1 MAATALPT
9 ALPLPAPLPGARAP
23 QSFADL
29 AAKADPAVVF
39 VKTLQER
46 RGVSGRRRVVG
57 EGVGTAFVYDPNGL
71 IITNNHV
78 IDEASEIHVIFG
90 RKREVKA
97 TIVGRDPRTDI
108 AVLRVEEKNLP
119 YLPLGDSDALRVGDW
134 VVAIGNPFALAHT
147 VSAGILSAKGRTITD
162 VKGLD
167 ESGYYDFLQ
176 TDASINPGNSG
187 GPLLDTAGNV
197 VGINT
202 AIRANSNSI
211 GFAIPINMVK
221 ELLPRVLKDGHIKRS
236 AIGVHVSSVLPDD
249 LERLKL
255 SDENGALVRVIVPGG
270 PADRAG
276 LQVDDVIQ
284 AFEGEALTGP
294 ERLRWVASLAGVGK
308 PVTLRVVRGGRTFD
322 LKVTLVELPDDG
334 AASPEADGALAA
346 FLTAF
351 SPPLWKIAPCAPASR
366 RFGGL
371 RRGACATRRR
381 TLQRDGIPGSRHPA
395 LAGLPRGRCRRPG
408 VAARNRRCERQAL
421 IEAPR
426 G

>member
-1 MAATALPT
+1 VTRGRIFLPALLASSALIALAGCKRLPTGASSSAVPLPSGALPVTATALPT
-9 ALPLPAPLPGARAP
+9 ASPLPAALPGARAP

-46 RGVSGRRRVVG
+46 RGLSGRRRVVG

-78 IDEASEIHVIFG
+78 IDEASEIQVIFG
-90 RKREVKA
+90 RKRAVKA
-97 TIVGRDPRTDI
+97 TVVGRDPRTDI

-134 VVAIGNPFALAHT
+134 VVAIGNPFALSHT
-147 VSAGILSAKGRTITD
+147 VSAGILSAKGRTLAD

-187 GPLLDTAGNV
+187 GPLLDMAGNV

-202 AIRANSNSI
+202 AIRANSNNI

-236 AIGVHVSSVLPDD
+236 AIGVSVSSVLPDD

-255 SDENGALVRVIVPGG
+255 SDENGALVRAIFPGG

-276 LQVDDVIQ
+276 LQVDDVIA

-322 LKVTLVELPDDG
+322 LKVTLVELPND
-334 AASPEADGALAA
+334 AAGSPGDEG
-346 FLTAF
+346 
-351 SPPLWKIAPCAPASR
+351 P
-366 RFGGL
+366 
-371 RRGACATRRR
+371 
-381 TLQRDGIPGSRHPA
+381 
-395 LAGLPRGRCRRPG
+395 
-408 VAARNRRCERQAL
+408 
-421 IEAPR
+421 
-426 G
+426 

>member
-1 MAATALPT
+1 MTRGRFFFAALLALAGAALFGCKRLPTGSAGSAPPLPSGAVPITATALPT
-9 ALPLPAPLPGARAP
+9 VAPLPAPLPGARAP

-46 RGVSGRRRVVG
+46 RGASGRRRVVG

-90 RKREVKA
+90 RKREVNA
-97 TIVGRDPRTDI
+97 TVVGRDPRTDI

-119 YLPLGDSDALRVGDW
+119 FLPLGDSDALRVGDW

-147 VSAGILSAKGRTITD
+147 VSAGILSAKGRTISD

-202 AIRANSNSI
+202 AIRAQANSI

-221 ELLPRVLKDGHIKRS
+221 ELLPRVLKEGRIKRS
-236 AIGVHVSSVLPDD
+236 AIGVHVSSVLADD
-249 LERLKL
+249 VERLKL
-255 SDENGALVRVIVPGG
+255 SDENGALVRVVVPGG

-308 PVTLRVVRGGRTFD
+308 PVTLRVSRGGRTFD
-322 LKVTLVELPDDG
+322 LKVTLVQLPDE
-334 AASPEADGALAA
+334 AA
-346 FLTAF
+346 
-351 SPPLWKIAPCAPASR
+351 PPPDEDAP
-366 RFGGL
+366 
-371 RRGACATRRR
+371 
-381 TLQRDGIPGSRHPA
+381 
-395 LAGLPRGRCRRPG
+395 
-408 VAARNRRCERQAL
+408 
-421 IEAPR
+421 
-426 G
+426 

>member
-1 MAATALPT
+1 MTRVTRAGIVLAALLAGFTLLGGCKRLSTVSSSTGPAALPSGALPVTATALPT
-9 ALPLPAPLPGARAP
+9 LSPLPAPLPGARAP

-46 RGVSGRRRVVG
+46 RGASGRRRVVG
-57 EGVGTAFVYDPNGL
+57 QGVGTAFVYDPNGL

-78 IDEASEIHVIFG
+78 IDEASDIHVIFG

-97 TIVGRDPRTDI
+97 TVVGRDPRTDI

-147 VSAGILSAKGRTITD
+147 VSAGILSAKGRTLAD
-162 VKGLD
+162 VNGLD

-187 GPLLDTAGNV
+187 GPLLDMAGNV
-197 VGINT
+197 IGINT
-202 AIRANSNSI
+202 AIRAQANSI

-236 AIGVHVSSVLPDD
+236 AIGVHVSSLLPDD
-249 LERLKL
+249 IERLKL

-322 LKVTLVELPDDG
+322 LKVTLVELPD
-334 AASPEADGALAA
+334 EAGSGGTPDND
-346 FLTAF
+346 
-351 SPPLWKIAPCAPASR
+351 AP
-366 RFGGL
+366 
-371 RRGACATRRR
+371 
-381 TLQRDGIPGSRHPA
+381 
-395 LAGLPRGRCRRPG
+395 
-408 VAARNRRCERQAL
+408 
-421 IEAPR
+421 
-426 G
+426 

>member
-1 MAATALPT
+1 VTRGRISLAALLVSSALLALAGCKRLPAGASSGSAPPLPSGALPVTATALPT
-9 ALPLPAPLPGARAP
+9 ASPLPAALPGARAP

-46 RGVSGRRRVVG
+46 RGLSGRRRVIG

-78 IDEASEIHVIFG
+78 IDEASEIQVIFG
-90 RKREVKA
+90 RKRAVKA
-97 TIVGRDPRTDI
+97 TVVGRDPRTDI

-147 VSAGILSAKGRTITD
+147 VSAGILSAKGRTLKD
-162 VKGLD
+162 VNGLD

-187 GPLLDTAGNV
+187 GPLLDMAGNV

-202 AIRANSNSI
+202 AIRANSNNI

-276 LQVDDVIQ
+276 LQVDDVIA

-308 PVTLRVVRGGRTFD
+308 PVTLRVIRGGRTFD
-322 LKVTLVELPDDG
+322 LKVTLVELPNDSAPPPEVDG
-334 AASPEADGALAA
+334 P
-346 FLTAF
+346 
-351 SPPLWKIAPCAPASR
+351 
-366 RFGGL
+366 
-371 RRGACATRRR
+371 
-381 TLQRDGIPGSRHPA
+381 
-395 LAGLPRGRCRRPG
+395 
-408 VAARNRRCERQAL
+408 
-421 IEAPR
+421 
-426 G
+426 

>member
-1 MAATALPT
+1 MSRARAFLAALLLSVAALACKRLPSVGSGSSSVPLPSGAVPVTATALAT
-9 ALPLPAPLPGARAP
+9 APPLPSPLPGARAP

-46 RGVSGRRRVVG
+46 RGVTGRRRVVG

-78 IDEASEIHVIFG
+78 IEEASEIHVIFG

-97 TIVGRDPRTDI
+97 TVVGRDPRTDI

-134 VVAIGNPFALAHT
+134 VVAIGNPFALSHT
-147 VSAGILSAKGRTITD
+147 VSAGILSAKGRTLAD

-187 GPLLDTAGNV
+187 GPLLDMAGNV

-202 AIRANSNSI
+202 AIRAQANSI

-236 AIGVHVSSVLPDD
+236 AIGVHVSSVLPEDM
-249 LERLKL
+249 ERLKL

-284 AFEGEALTGP
+284 AFDGEALTGP
-294 ERLRWVASLAGVGK
+294 ERLRWLASLAGVGK
-308 PVTLRVVRGGRTFD
+308 PATLRVVRGGRTFD
-322 LKVTLVELPDDG
+322 LKVTLVELPD
-334 AASPEADGALAA
+334 EA
-346 FLTAF
+346 T
-351 SPPLWKIAPCAPASR
+351 
-366 RFGGL
+366 
-371 RRGACATRRR
+371 
-381 TLQRDGIPGSRHPA
+381 
-395 LAGLPRGRCRRPG
+395 
-408 VAARNRRCERQAL
+408 
-421 IEAPR
+421 APR
-426 G
+426 DDDAP

>member
-1 MAATALPT
+1 VKPSRLLLAALCCTAGLFGCKRLPAGGSGAVALPSGALPVAATALPT
-9 ALPLPAPLPGARAP
+9 VAPLPAPLPGARAP

-46 RGVSGRRRVVG
+46 RGASGARRVIG

-78 IDEASEIHVIFG
+78 IDEASEIHVVFG

-97 TIVGRDPRTDI
+97 TVVGRDPRTDI

-119 YLPLGDSDALRVGDW
+119 FLPLGDSDAVRVGDW

-147 VSAGILSAKGRTITD
+147 VSAGILSAKGRTIQD

-202 AIRANSNSI
+202 AIRAKANSI

-236 AIGVHVSSVLPDD
+236 AIGVSVSSLLPDD

-255 SDENGALVRVIVPGG
+255 SDESGALVRMVMPGG

-308 PVTLRVVRGGRTFD
+308 PVTLRVSRGGRVFD
-322 LKVTLVELPDDG
+322 LKVTLVELPDE
-334 AASPEADGALAA
+334 AAA
-346 FLTAF
+346 
-351 SPPLWKIAPCAPASR
+351 PPDEQP
-366 RFGGL
+366 
-371 RRGACATRRR
+371 
-381 TLQRDGIPGSRHPA
+381 
-395 LAGLPRGRCRRPG
+395 
-408 VAARNRRCERQAL
+408 
-421 IEAPR
+421 
-426 G
+426 

>member
-1 MAATALPT
+1 MTGGRILPAGARASSAWALVALIALVAFGTFAGCKRAPAGAGTGLAPLPSGALPVAATALPT
-9 ALPLPAPLPGARAP
+9 ASPLPAPLPGASAP

-46 RGVSGRRRVVG
+46 RGASGRRRVVG
-57 EGVGTAFVYDPNGL
+57 QGVGSAFVYDPNGL

-78 IDEASEIHVIFG
+78 IEEASEIRVIFG

-119 YLPLGDSDALRVGDW
+119 YLPLGDSNALRVGDW
-134 VVAIGNPFALAHT
+134 VVAIGNPFALSHT
-147 VSAGILSAKGRTITD
+147 VSAGILSAKGRTISD

-202 AIRANSNSI
+202 AIRANSNNI

-276 LQVDDVIQ
+276 LQIDDVIQ

-322 LKVTLVELPDDG
+322 LKLTLVELPDEPG
-334 AASPEADGALAA
+334 ASPDDG
-346 FLTAF
+346 
-351 SPPLWKIAPCAPASR
+351 P
-366 RFGGL
+366 
-371 RRGACATRRR
+371 
-381 TLQRDGIPGSRHPA
+381 
-395 LAGLPRGRCRRPG
+395 
-408 VAARNRRCERQAL
+408 
-421 IEAPR
+421 
-426 G
+426 

>member
-1 MAATALPT
+1 VTRVRLYFATLIAGSALVALAGCKRLPTGASTGAPPLPSGALPVAATALPT
-9 ALPLPAPLPGARAP
+9 VSPLPAALPGARAP

-46 RGVSGRRRVVG
+46 RGLSGRRRVVG

-78 IDEASEIHVIFG
+78 IEDASEIQVIFG
-90 RKREVKA
+90 RRRAVKA
-97 TIVGRDPRTDI
+97 TVVGRDPRTDI

-119 YLPLGDSDALRVGDW
+119 YLPLGDSNALRVGDW
-134 VVAIGNPFALAHT
+134 VVAIGNPFALSHT
-147 VSAGILSAKGRTITD
+147 VSAGILSAKGRTLAD

-187 GPLLDTAGNV
+187 GPLLDMAGNV
-197 VGINT
+197 VGVNT
-202 AIRANSNSI
+202 AIRANSNNI

-276 LQVDDVIQ
+276 LQVDDVIA

-308 PVTLRVVRGGRTFD
+308 PVTLRVIRGGRTFD
-322 LKVTLVELPDDG
+322 LKVTLVELPDEAAAAAGDDG
-334 AASPEADGALAA
+334 P
-346 FLTAF
+346 
-351 SPPLWKIAPCAPASR
+351 
-366 RFGGL
+366 
-371 RRGACATRRR
+371 
-381 TLQRDGIPGSRHPA
+381 
-395 LAGLPRGRCRRPG
+395 
-408 VAARNRRCERQAL
+408 
-421 IEAPR
+421 
-426 G
+426 

>member
-1 MAATALPT
+1 MTRVIPARIFLAALLVSTALACKRLPAVGSSTGAVPLPSGALPVTPTALPT
-9 ALPLPAPLPGARAP
+9 ISPLPAPLPGARAP

-46 RGVSGRRRVVG
+46 RGVTGRRRVVG

-78 IDEASEIHVIFG
+78 IDEASEIRVIFG

-97 TIVGRDPRTDI
+97 TVVGRDPRTDI

-134 VVAIGNPFALAHT
+134 VLAIGNPFALAHT
-147 VSAGILSAKGRTITD
+147 VSAGILSAKGRTLAD

-187 GPLLDTAGNV
+187 GPLLDMAGNV

-202 AIRANSNSI
+202 AIRAQANSI

-221 ELLPRVLKDGHIKRS
+221 ELLPRVLKDGRIKRS
-236 AIGVHVSSVLPDD
+236 AIGVHVSSVLPEDM
-249 LERLKL
+249 ERLKL

-308 PVTLRVVRGGRTFD
+308 PATLRVVRGGRTFD
-322 LKVTLVELPDDG
+322 LKVTLVELPE
-334 AASPEADGALAA
+334 EA
-346 FLTAF
+346 T
-351 SPPLWKIAPCAPASR
+351 APA
-366 RFGGL
+366 
-371 RRGACATRRR
+371 
-381 TLQRDGIPGSRHPA
+381 DDD
-395 LAGLPRGRCRRPG
+395 
-408 VAARNRRCERQAL
+408 
-421 IEAPR
+421 AP
-426 G
+426 

>member
-1 MAATALPT
+1 MTPVTGARIFSAALLVSTALLGCKRLPSVGSTSTAVPLPSGAVPVAATALNT
-9 ALPLPAPLPGARAP
+9 ASPLPAPLPGARAP

-46 RGVSGRRRVVG
+46 RGVTGRRRVVG

-97 TIVGRDPRTDI
+97 TVVGRDPRTDI

-119 YLPLGDSDALRVGDW
+119 FLPLGDSDALRVGDW
-134 VVAIGNPFALAHT
+134 VVAIGNPFALSHT
-147 VSAGILSAKGRTITD
+147 VSAGILSAKGRTLAD

-187 GPLLDTAGNV
+187 GPLLDMAGNV

-202 AIRANSNSI
+202 AIRAQANSI

-236 AIGVHVSSVLPDD
+236 AIGVHVSSVLPEDM
-249 LERLKL
+249 ERLKL
-255 SDENGALVRVIVPGG
+255 GDENGALVRVIVPGG

-308 PVTLRVVRGGRTFD
+308 PATLRVVRGGRTFD
-322 LKVTLVELPDDG
+322 LKVTLVELPDE
-334 AASPEADGALAA
+334 AAAA
-346 FLTAF
+346 
-351 SPPLWKIAPCAPASR
+351 PDDEP
-366 RFGGL
+366 
-371 RRGACATRRR
+371 
-381 TLQRDGIPGSRHPA
+381 
-395 LAGLPRGRCRRPG
+395 
-408 VAARNRRCERQAL
+408 
-421 IEAPR
+421 
-426 G
+426 

>member
-1 MAATALPT
+1 MTRVTRAGIVLAALLAGFTLLGGCKRLSTVSSSTGPAALPSGALPVAATALPT
-9 ALPLPAPLPGARAP
+9 LSPLPAPLPGARAP

-46 RGVSGRRRVVG
+46 RGASGRRRVVG
-57 EGVGTAFVYDPNGL
+57 QGVGTAFVYDPNGL

-78 IDEASEIHVIFG
+78 IDEASDIHVIFG

-97 TIVGRDPRTDI
+97 TVVGRDPRTDI

-147 VSAGILSAKGRTITD
+147 VSAGILSAKGRTLAD
-162 VKGLD
+162 VNGLD

-187 GPLLDTAGNV
+187 GPLLDMAGNV
-197 VGINT
+197 IGINT
-202 AIRANSNSI
+202 AIRAQANSI

-249 LERLKL
+249 MERLKL
-255 SDENGALVRVIVPGG
+255 TDENGALVRVIVPGG

-284 AFEGEALTGP
+284 AFDGEALTGP

-308 PVTLRVVRGGRTFD
+308 AATLRVVRGGRTFD
-322 LKVTLVELPDDG
+322 LKVTLVELPDEAG
-334 AASPEADGALAA
+334 ASPGED
-346 FLTAF
+346 
-351 SPPLWKIAPCAPASR
+351 AP
-366 RFGGL
+366 
-371 RRGACATRRR
+371 
-381 TLQRDGIPGSRHPA
+381 
-395 LAGLPRGRCRRPG
+395 
-408 VAARNRRCERQAL
+408 
-421 IEAPR
+421 
-426 G
+426 

>member
-1 MAATALPT
+1 MTRGRLFLAALLVCTALLACKRLATVGSSPSAVPLPSGALPVTPT
-9 ALPLPAPLPGARAP
+9 PLATVAPLPAPLPGARAP

-46 RGVSGRRRVVG
+46 RGVTGRRRVVG

-78 IDEASEIHVIFG
+78 IEEASEIHVIFG

-97 TIVGRDPRTDI
+97 AVVGRDPRTDI

-119 YLPLGDSDALRVGDW
+119 YLSLGDSDALRVGDW
-134 VVAIGNPFALAHT
+134 VVAIGNPFALSHT
-147 VSAGILSAKGRTITD
+147 VSAGILSAKGRTIAD

-187 GPLLDTAGNV
+187 GPLLDMAGNV

-202 AIRANSNSI
+202 AIRAQANSI

-221 ELLPRVLKDGHIKRS
+221 ELLPRVLKDGRIKRS
-236 AIGVHVSSVLPDD
+236 AIGVHVSSVLPEDM
-249 LERLKL
+249 ERLKL
-255 SDENGALVRVIVPGG
+255 SDENGALVRVVVPGG

-284 AFEGEALTGP
+284 AFDGEALTGP

-308 PVTLRVVRGGRTFD
+308 PATLRVVRGGRTFD
-322 LKVTLVELPDDG
+322 LKVTLVELPDEG
-334 AASPEADGALAA
+334 ASPADD
-346 FLTAF
+346 
-351 SPPLWKIAPCAPASR
+351 
-366 RFGGL
+366 
-371 RRGACATRRR
+371 
-381 TLQRDGIPGSRHPA
+381 DGP
-395 LAGLPRGRCRRPG
+395 
-408 VAARNRRCERQAL
+408 
-421 IEAPR
+421 
-426 G
+426 